1 MRLVPPF
8 EDVEEGVLHQLLGL
22 VGVPDDQVEGT
33 VEPFV
38 LVREES
44 PSKVSGTAVAVAF

>member
-1 MRLVPPF
+1 
-8 EDVEEGVLHQLLGL
+8 VEEGVLHQLLGL

-38 LVREES
+38 LVREE
-44 PSKVSGTAVAVAF
+44 PLEGRPYCCRLRFHVLGETR